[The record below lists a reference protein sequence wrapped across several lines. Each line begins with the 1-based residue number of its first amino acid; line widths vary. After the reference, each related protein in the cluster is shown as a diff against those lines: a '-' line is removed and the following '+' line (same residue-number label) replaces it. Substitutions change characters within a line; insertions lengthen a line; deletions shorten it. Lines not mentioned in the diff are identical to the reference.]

1 VLSKLRVKVVG
12 HKLRIRFTIS
22 EAALVTIRFG
32 QRKWVVHAPRGHD
45 TVRRRWRRLSRGRH
59 RLFIVA
65 TDLVGV
71 HSKRYTV
78 HFRYRPR
85 PKPRPKV
92 FSSLQL
98 F

>member
-1 VLSKLRVKVVG
+1 
-12 HKLRIRFTIS
+12 
-22 EAALVTIRFG
+22 VTIRFG